1 MVYAD
6 YRFIWRNFKEHM
18 ERDARKAGHFV
29 KENIVRKIDCQDVD
43 LQVLYALLTSSLL
56 IMYAPE
62 IWACLLALAFMVY
75 VVYWVMN
82 YDGVVIYL

>member
-29 KENIVRKIDCQDVD
+29 KENIINKMDCQEIDWRVM
-43 LQVLYALLTSSLL
+43 YALLTSSLL

-62 IWACLLALAFMVY
+62 IWACLLALGCMAYMVY
-75 VVYWVMN
+75 WSMN
-82 YDGVVIYL
+82 YDGIIVM

>member
-6 YRFIWRNFKEHM
+6 YRFIWQNFKGHM
-18 ERDARKAGHFV
+18 ERDVRKACHFV
-29 KENIVRKIDCQDVD
+29 KENIVKKIDCQDVD

-56 IMYAPE
+56 IIYAPE

-75 VVYWVMN
+75 VVYWALN
-82 YDGVVIYL
+82 YEDDVICL